1 MKITSVILEE
11 KIHKYELISKVL
23 FFLNVIKFFTRI
35 LRTKSL
41 AFLPTMQIE
50 NFKSTRSTGVWC
62 SVTFEICKNIWDEN
76 SKKWNASSV
85 QHIICNSNNF
95 RRQFTISLQNKLR
108 INNEYTET
116 YQNLLAED
124 ILKILIFDFF
134 QTFKK
139 KLLYMLI
146 PSMYILQTK
155 YFKNFMFFLIWWNM
169 RNKSEIWETFSLL
182 YG

>member
-62 SVTFEICKNIWDEN
+62 SVTFEICKNTWDEN
-76 SKKWNASSV
+76 RKKWNASSV

-108 INNEYTET
+108 INNEYTTT
-116 YQNLLAED
+116 YQN
-124 ILKILIFDFF
+124 F
-134 QTFKK
+134 THW
-139 KLLYMLI
+139 
-146 PSMYILQTK
+146 K
-155 YFKNFMFFLIWWNM
+155 YFENLNFWFFSDI
-169 RNKSEIWETFSLL
+169 F
-182 YG
+182 